1 MNFMMGFLE
10 AILQKKS
17 QHKTFCKHVIITPP
31 SLMMPMIITRVML
44 YVKLMHKGL
53 LWVAFYTPYDLKNL
67 LKNGELI

>member
-1 MNFMMGFLE
+1 MVFCDEPFERLKFHVFCMNFMMGFLE

-53 LWVAFYTPYDLKNL
+53 L
-67 LKNGELI
+67 